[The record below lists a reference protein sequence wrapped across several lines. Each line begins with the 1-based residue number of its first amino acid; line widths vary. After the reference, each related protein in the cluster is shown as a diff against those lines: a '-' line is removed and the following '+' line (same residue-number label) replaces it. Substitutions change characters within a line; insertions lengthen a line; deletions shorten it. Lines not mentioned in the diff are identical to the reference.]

1 MRKATTVA
9 DAGLPATA
17 VPAAGDRKAILH
29 PHEQERYRSLNRLA
43 AGGAVSDYVDWYW
56 SVRWDVRGRAS
67 YRAQVLP
74 YPCVHITFE
83 CDGDHRAGFVNGVCT
98 RKYVR
103 DLSGR
108 GETFGV
114 RFRPGGFGAF
124 TGLDVG
130 AFRDRAVPL
139 AEVLPGTG
147 DLVDR
152 VLAEPGDPGR
162 RHVVEE
168 YLGSRARRDDPSYR
182 LVLTIAAAMAGD
194 PGLTRVDQVTERF
207 GVPVRTLQRLFR
219 RYIGAGPK
227 WVLRRY
233 RLQDGA
239 DLLARGRIAD
249 LAALAAELGY
259 FDQAHFTREFTA
271 EVGMAPLEYAKN
283 SIRSRDEATSKVMLA
298 S

>member
-1 MRKATTVA
+1 MA
-9 DAGLPATA
+9 DTRIPATD

-29 PHEQERYRSLNRLA
+29 PHEQERYRTLNRLP

-56 SVRWDVRGRAS
+56 SVRWDVRGRAP
-67 YRAQVLP
+67 YHAEVLP

-83 CDGDHRAGFVNGVCT
+83 RDGDHRGGFVNGVCT

-103 DLSGR
+103 ELIGR

-139 AEVLPGTG
+139 DEVLPDTG

-162 RHVVEE
+162 RRLVEE
-168 YLGSRARRDDPSYR
+168 DLGTRARRHDPNYR

-194 PGLTRVDQVTERF
+194 PELTRVDQVTERF

-233 RLQDGA
+233 RLQDAA

-283 SIRSRDEATSKVMLA
+283 SLRSRDEVTSQVMPA

>member
-1 MRKATTVA
+1 MT
-9 DAGLPATA
+9 DAGLPATD

-43 AGGAVSDYVDWYW
+43 AGDAVSDYVDWYW
-56 SVRWDVRGRAS
+56 SVRWDVHGRAP
-67 YRAQVLP
+67 YHAEVLP

-83 CDGDHRAGFVNGVCT
+83 RDGDRRGGFVNGVCT
-98 RKYVR
+98 KKYVR
-103 DLSGR
+103 ELSGR

-139 AEVLPGTG
+139 DEVLPDTG

-162 RHVVEE
+162 RRLVEE
-168 YLGSRARRDDPSYR
+168 YLGTRTHREDLNYR

-194 PGLTRVDQVTERF
+194 PELTRVDQVTERF

-283 SIRSRDEATSKVMLA
+283 SIRSRDEVTSKVMPA